1 MKLRCPSDIGSVAC
15 RDGERVVPVDPGPQ
29 LVRMESLPVPTSLVG
44 AVLFFGLLAMIA
56 WLLIRET
63 LRIVLKPALVVAAI
77 ALVAV
82 WAGVLDETVIGRS
95 LTWLG
100 DQLVVGLSL
109 AAEWATEAWEA
120 VGAGA
125 PGADGNG

>member
-1 MKLRCPSDIGSVAC
+1 M
-15 RDGERVVPVDPGPQ
+15 VPADLGLQ

-44 AVLFFGLLAMIA
+44 AVVFFGLLAMIA

-109 AAEWATEAWEA
+109 AAEWASEAWEA
-120 VGAGA
+120 VGTGA
-125 PGADGNG
+125 PGADANG

>member
-1 MKLRCPSDIGSVAC
+1 M
-15 RDGERVVPVDPGPQ
+15 VPADPGPH

-44 AVLFFGLLAMIA
+44 AVVFFGLLAMIA

-63 LRIVLKPALVVAAI
+63 LRIVLKPALVVVAI

-100 DQLVVGLSL
+100 DRLVVGLSL
-109 AAEWATEAWEA
+109 AAEWATRAWEA
-120 VGAGA
+120 VGTGA
-125 PGADGNG
+125 PGTDAPG

>member
-1 MKLRCPSDIGSVAC
+1 M
-15 RDGERVVPVDPGPQ
+15 PVDSGPQ

-44 AVLFFGLLAMIA
+44 AVVFFGLLAMIA
-56 WLLIRET
+56 WLLVRET
-63 LRIVLKPALVVAAI
+63 LRIVLKPALIVAAL

-120 VGAGA
+120 VGTGTSGVDENA
-125 PGADGNG
+125 